1 MPLILYTWRII
12 MITVEGKTTLVGV
25 AELRKTAAEI
35 LKKLKS
41 NKVILT
47 KRNKPVGVILDYEEF
62 KKIED
67 IMEALED
74 YVLGS
79 LAQER
84 VRRKDQKV
92 ISLDEA
98 EKRLGLS

>member
-1 MPLILYTWRII
+1 

-25 AELRKTAAEI
+25 AELRKTTAEI
-35 LKKLKS
+35 LKRIKS

-47 KRNKPVGVILDYEEF
+47 KRNKPVGVILDYEEY

-74 YVLGS
+74 YILGS

-84 VRRKDQKV
+84 ARRKDQKV
-92 ISLDEA
+92 ISLEEA

>member
-1 MPLILYTWRII
+1 

-25 AELRKTAAEI
+25 AELRKTTAEI
-35 LKKLKS
+35 LKRIKS

-47 KRNKPVGVILDYEEF
+47 KRNKPVGVILDYEEY

-74 YVLGS
+74 YILGS

-84 VRRKDQKV
+84 ARRKDQKV
-92 ISLDEA
+92 ISLEEA
-98 EKRLGLS
+98 EKKLGLS

>member
-1 MPLILYTWRII
+1 

-84 VRRKDQKV
+84 VKRKDQKV